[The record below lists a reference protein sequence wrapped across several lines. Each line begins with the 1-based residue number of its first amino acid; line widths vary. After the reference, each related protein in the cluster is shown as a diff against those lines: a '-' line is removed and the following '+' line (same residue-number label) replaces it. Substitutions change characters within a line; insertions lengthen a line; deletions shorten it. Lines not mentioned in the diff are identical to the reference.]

1 MVETHGVAGDS
12 KAQIRAAPHHGW
24 ATPLALARD
33 GKVPSNAQVR
43 YATGLE
49 ARKLLQ
55 TVRTTSPFT
64 SPSRM
69 DR

>member
-33 GKVPSNAQVR
+33 GKVPSNAQFDSNR
-43 YATGLE
+43 
-49 ARKLLQ
+49 
-55 TVRTTSPFT
+55 S
-64 SPSRM
+64 
-69 DR
+69 